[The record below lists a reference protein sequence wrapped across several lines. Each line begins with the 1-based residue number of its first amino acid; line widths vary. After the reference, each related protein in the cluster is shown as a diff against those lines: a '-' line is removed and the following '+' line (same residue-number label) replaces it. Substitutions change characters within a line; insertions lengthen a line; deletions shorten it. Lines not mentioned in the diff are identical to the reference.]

1 MQCARAGS
9 NKLVHKWIANK
20 GFRNVF
26 VFALERVPIPN
37 ARSRETR
44 KKLFNDVALVRELFW
59 IRKLHSGRLR
69 DNGLN
74 TQGGTR
80 QNKLHASKNPLKW
93 RRQTL
98 LKVKDDLVDLTVTT
112 PVKGRRFMY
121 RNWERRCK
129 YLTSLIEKGKFDSDK
144 LKLYKR
150 QNLRCMLSWL
160 ERSKSMPSLQTCLNR
175 ELLLRYKFTEAKD
188 SRDFSLRFTIPWHSS
203 SLRKV
208 GISSLLKNNELK
220 NLLPNDFRKRIG
232 SVMVCKKLLKPLSA
246 LLHNSKFEAKN
257 LLTT

>member
-1 MQCARAGS
+1 M
-9 NKLVHKWIANK
+9 
-20 GFRNVF
+20 
-26 VFALERVPIPN
+26 
-37 ARSRETR
+37 
-44 KKLFNDVALVRELFW
+44 RELFW

-129 YLTSLIEKGKFDSDK
+129 YLTSLIEKGKCDSDK

-175 ELLLRYKFTEAKD
+175 ELLLRYKFTEATD

-208 GISSLLKNNELK
+208 GISSLLKDNELK
-220 NLLPNDFRKRIG
+220 NLLPNDFRNRIG
-232 SVMVCKKLLKPLSA
+232 SVMVCNELSKPLSV
-246 LLHNSKFEAKN
+246 LLHNYKFDAKN
-257 LLTT
+257 G